1 VRDYVILAIVFLSAP
16 VAVFSPYYG
25 ILVWTW
31 IAYFNPHRYGW
42 GVAHDTPVALIIA
55 IPTLLGVLFAAKN
68 HRIFVRESML
78 LMALW
83 GWLAVTTY
91 YISTVPA
98 FAGHVL
104 DAVTHLEG
112 VSKILLMTFVTIL
125 LVNSKEKLR
134 VLVLVIIASF
144 GFRALFA
151 AVFFVKT
158 GGQYRIWGPE
168 GTFLEDNND
177 FALALNMT
185 IPMFFFMAR
194 VEEKKWVRITLR
206 ILMASVII
214 SVIGTYSRGGLLGLA
229 VVTLAIIA
237 KSRQKVLSL
246 FLVAVGLLCVLTFS
260 AVQWKDRMGD
270 FVHGD
275 LDDSAESRLTVWKG
289 GWSLVKEYPLTG
301 GGFDVY
307 TDPDAFSQ
315 YIPHEAQSSSGLRG
329 PHSIYFQMLGE
340 QGFVGLL
347 LFLGLLS
354 ASYMTMRG
362 LRRQGLRHPESE
374 WVIPYTHMFEV
385 TLLAYMTSGATLGRA
400 YFDFF
405 YQVIAC
411 IIVLKILFLRERRS
425 SMLGSAIS
433 VGEEKLV
440 AA

>member
-1 VRDYVILAIVFLSAP
+1 MRDYVILAIVFLSAP

-25 ILVWTW
+25 ILMWTW

-42 GVAHDTPVALIIA
+42 GIAHNTPVALIIA
-55 IPTLLGVLFAAKN
+55 IPTLLGALFATKN

-78 LMALW
+78 LIALW
-83 GWLAVTTY
+83 GWFAVTTY
-91 YISTVPA
+91 YITTIPA

-125 LVNSKEKLR
+125 LVTSKAKLR

-151 AVFFVKT
+151 AVFFIKT

-185 IPMFFFMAR
+185 IPMFFFMSR
-194 VEEKKWVRITLR
+194 VEERKWVRVTIR
-206 ILMASVII
+206 ILMACVII

-229 VVTLAIIA
+229 VVTLAIVA
-237 KSRQKVLSL
+237 KSRHKVLGL
-246 FLVAVGLLCVLTFS
+246 FLVAVGIFCVVSFS
-260 AVQWKDRMGD
+260 AAQWKDRMGD
-270 FVHGD
+270 FLHGD

-315 YIPHEAQSSSGLRG
+315 YIPREAQSSSGLRG

-340 QGFVGLL
+340 QGFVGLG
-347 LFLGLLS
+347 LFLALLGG
-354 ASYMTMRG
+354 SYMTLRR
-362 LRRQGLRHPESE
+362 LRRQGLRHGESE
-374 WVIPYTHMFEV
+374 WIVPYTHMFEI

-400 YFDFF
+400 YFDYF
-405 YQVIAC
+405 YQIIAC
-411 IIVLKILFLRERRS
+411 VIVLKILFLREQRW
-425 SMLGSAIS
+425 LTAEDGIP
-433 VGEEKLV
+433 VGEGELV